1 MTDYVFGFAK
11 TDVKKGDLV
20 TIEDFSQTKQKE
32 EVMKVGDWV
41 NVIDDSYSMMS
52 ILGAKAEHME
62 EPRGYLQNRNPWRI
76 KGG

>member
-1 MTDYVFGFAK
+1 
-11 TDVKKGDLV
+11 
-20 TIEDFSQTKQKE
+20 
-32 EVMKVGDWV
+32 MKVGDWV